1 MQLTTNAQEVLTDPD
16 IDVVVELIG
25 GYKPAKEFI
34 LEAIRN
40 KKHVV
45 TANKALLAVHG
56 EEIYA
61 AAEKAGVTLGFEASV
76 AGGIPILAA
85 IRSGL
90 AANNIKSIYGIVNGT
105 CNYILTLMT
114 NAGRKFDEVLKEA
127 QAMGYAEADPTFDI
141 EGIDSAHKLA
151 VLTMLA
157 YGTPVKFDDIYTEG
171 ISKITPLDIDFAKDL
186 GYKIKLLAITKMANG
201 EIEARVHPTM
211 LPENYPIATVDGVFN
226 ALSVVG
232 DAVGSTMFYG
242 RGAGDMPTGSAVVS
256 DIIDIGR
263 DILAGCVGPV
273 AGNGIPGAEI
283 AQDPEDGR
291 HHVLLLSPVLG
302 AGQAGRAVPNHGR
315 ARQEQYQHLSMI
327 QKGRKIDEAVPIVM
341 MTHEAVERDVRKALD
356 EINKMD
362 CVCRCHRGDQGGRGK
377 AMIARSGWA
386 ITGLTHTAT
395 EHRYFVEVI
404 MADDIKIDKTL
415 DIKGQVCPYT
425 FVRSKLAIEKMNLGE
440 VLEIVTDHKP
450 ASENV
455 PRAWRTKARRS

>member
-1 MQLTTNAQEVLTDPD
+1 MAKKSINVGIIGFGTVGTGTARILIENADIIQRRLGAPVVLKKISDLDVKRDRGITLGNVQLTTSAQEVLTDPD
-16 IDVVVELIG
+16 IDVIIELIG

-34 LEAIRN
+34 LEAMRN

-56 EEIYA
+56 EELYA
-61 AAEKAGVTLGFEASV
+61 AAEKSGVILGCEASV

-90 AANNIKSIYGIVNGT
+90 AANNIESIYGIVNGT

-157 YGTPVKFDDIYTEG
+157 YGTPIKFDDIYTEG
-171 ISKITPLDIDFAKDL
+171 ISKITPLDIDFARDL

-211 LPENYPIATVDGVFN
+211 LPETYPIATVDGVFN
-226 ALSVVG
+226 ALAVVG

-256 DIIDIGR
+256 DVISIGR
-263 DILAGCVGPV
+263 DILAGSVG
-273 AGNGIPGAEI
+273 
-283 AQDPEDGR
+283 R
-291 HHVLLLSPVLG
+291 SPVTAFRDRKTLKIRKMDDITSCYYLRFSALDKPGVLSRITGVLG
-302 AGQAGRAVPNHGR
+302 KNNISIS
-315 ARQEQYQHLSMI
+315 SML
-327 QKGRKIDEAVPIVM
+327 QKGRKVDEAVPIVM

-362 CVCRCHRGDQGGRGK
+362 CV
-377 AMIARSGWA
+377 SGSTVV
-386 ITGLTHTAT
+386 I
-395 EHRYFVEVI
+395 RVE
-404 MADDIKIDKTL
+404 A
-415 DIKGQVCPYT
+415 G
-425 FVRSKLAIEKMNLGE
+425 EK
-440 VLEIVTDHKP
+440 
-450 ASENV
+450 S
-455 PRAWRTKARRS
+455 

>member
-1 MQLTTNAQEVLTDPD
+1 MATKNSINVGIIGFGTVGTGTARILTENADIIRRRLGAPVVLKKISDLDVKRDRGLKLTGVQLTTKAQEIFIDPE

-25 GYKPAKEFI
+25 GYKPAKDFI
-34 LEAIRN
+34 LEAIKN

-61 AAEKAGVTLGFEASV
+61 AAEQAGVTVGFEASV

-85 IRSGL
+85 VKNGL

-114 NAGRKFDEVLKEA
+114 NEGRKFDEVLKEA
-127 QAMGYAEADPTFDI
+127 QAKGYAEADPTFDI

-151 VLTMLA
+151 VLAMLA
-157 YGTPVKFDDIYTEG
+157 YGTPVKFDDIHSEG

-186 GYKIKLLAITKMANG
+186 GYKIKLLAITKMVDG

-211 LPENYPIATVDGVFN
+211 LPEEYPIASVDGVFN
-226 ALSVVG
+226 ALSIVG

-263 DILAGCVGPV
+263 DILAGCTDRTPV
-273 AGNGIPGAEI
+273 AAFRERRLLKIRKMEDITSCYYLRFSAIDKPG
-283 AQDPEDGR
+283 
-291 HHVLLLSPVLG
+291 VLSRITGVLG
-302 AGQAGRAVPNHGR
+302 KNNISIS
-315 ARQEQYQHLSMI
+315 SMI
-327 QKGRKIDEAVPIVM
+327 QKGRKVDEAVPIVM
-341 MTHEAVERDVRKALD
+341 MTHDAIERDVRKALG

-362 CVCRCHRGDQGGRGK
+362 CVAGATIVIRVEEGKQG
-377 AMIARSGWA
+377 
-386 ITGLTHTAT
+386 
-395 EHRYFVEVI
+395 
-404 MADDIKIDKTL
+404 
-415 DIKGQVCPYT
+415 
-425 FVRSKLAIEKMNLGE
+425 
-440 VLEIVTDHKP
+440 
-450 ASENV
+450 
-455 PRAWRTKARRS
+455 

>member
-1 MQLTTNAQEVLTDPD
+1 MASKKSINVGIIGFGTVGTGTARILLENAGVITRRLGAPVVLKVISDLDVKRDRGIRLGNVKLTTSAQDIISDPE

-25 GYKPAKEFI
+25 GYKPAKEFM
-34 LEAIRN
+34 LAAIAN

-61 AAEKAGVTLGFEASV
+61 AAEKAGVTLGYEASV

-114 NAGRKFDEVLKEA
+114 NAGRKFEEVLKEA

-157 YGTPVKFDDIYTEG
+157 YGTPVRFEDIYTEG
-171 ISKITPLDIDFAKDL
+171 ISKITPLDIEFAREL
-186 GYKIKLLAITKMANG
+186 GYKIKLLAITKTADG
-201 EIEARVHPTM
+201 EVEARVHPTM
-211 LPENYPIATVDGVFN
+211 LPEGYPIATVDGVFN

-256 DIIDIGR
+256 DIIEIGR
-263 DILAGCVGPV
+263 DILSGCANRSPV
-273 AGNGIPGAEI
+273 AAFRERTPLKIRKMDDITSCYYLRFSALDKPG
-283 AQDPEDGR
+283 
-291 HHVLLLSPVLG
+291 VLSRISGVLG
-302 AGQAGRAVPNHGR
+302 KNNISIESV
-315 ARQEQYQHLSMI
+315 I
-327 QKGRKIDEAVPIVM
+327 QKGRGGAEAVPLVM
-341 MTHEAVERDVRKALD
+341 MSHEAIERDVRKSLD

-362 CVCRCHRGDQGGRGK
+362 CVAGPTMVIRVEAGRQG
-377 AMIARSGWA
+377 
-386 ITGLTHTAT
+386 
-395 EHRYFVEVI
+395 
-404 MADDIKIDKTL
+404 
-415 DIKGQVCPYT
+415 
-425 FVRSKLAIEKMNLGE
+425 
-440 VLEIVTDHKP
+440 
-450 ASENV
+450 
-455 PRAWRTKARRS
+455 